1 MSENPGRIDVHHHIL
16 PQLYVEALA
25 KLGHTG
31 GGGMPFPAWDPQ
43 STLAMMDRQGVATAV
58 TSISSPGVHFGDPN
72 AAREL
77 ARRCNELS
85 AKLVADHPTR
95 FGAFA
100 VLPLP
105 DVKGALLEL
114 EYALDVLKLD
124 GVVLFTSH
132 VDGRYLGDPLFDD
145 VMAELDR
152 RNAVAFVHP
161 VVPKTSEAIRLDVP
175 GFAAEFVFDTTRA
188 AINLVWSGTLE
199 RRPNLRFI
207 LSHAGGTTPFLVGRI
222 ALLGALPQMR
232 ERAPKGAAHYLA
244 RLYYDTALSAVPN
257 ALRSL
262 QELVGSDKILFGSD
276 FPFAP
281 EPITRSSIDGLAR
294 YPGFDAAARA
304 RIERANALALL
315 PTVAARLGAAR

>member
-1 MSENPGRIDVHHHIL
+1 VTRGAGRIDVHHHIL
-16 PQLYVEALA
+16 PADYTGTLA
-25 KLGHTG
+25 KWGVG
-31 GGGMPFPAWDPQ
+31 AGAGVPFPKWDPE
-43 STLAMMDRQGVATAV
+43 STLEMLDRQGIAAAV
-58 TSISSPGVHFGDPN
+58 TSISAPGVHFGDD
-72 AAREL
+72 AASREL

-85 AKLVADHPTR
+85 AKLVGDHPSR

-105 DVKGALLEL
+105 DVAGALREL

-132 VDGRYLGDPLFDD
+132 SDGRYLGDPLFDD

-152 RNAVAFVHP
+152 RRAVVFVHP
-161 VVPKTSEAIRLDVP
+161 VVPKTSDSLRLDVP

-199 RRPNLRFI
+199 RRPNLRII
-207 LSHAGGTTPFLVGRI
+207 LSHAGGTTPYLVGRI
-222 ALLGALPQMR
+222 SLLSALPQMR

-244 RLYYDTALSAVPN
+244 QLYYDTALSAVPN

-262 QELVGSDKILFGSD
+262 QEIAAPDKILFGSD

-281 EPITRSSIDGLAR
+281 EPIAKASIEGLAR
-294 YPGFDAAARA
+294 YDGFDAAARA
-304 RIERANALALL
+304 RIERENALALFPRL
-315 PTVAARLGAAR
+315 VARLRDAQ